1 MSSGKAYLSN
11 DLVKSKDWRYE
22 LVMKLRVP
30 PTRNDLCSGEGA
42 GGRGLSVL
50 LTGPVGLAHH
60 KAKLSHA
67 VLGFPLLD
75 IGPPNLE
82 RMR

>member
-1 MSSGKAYLSN
+1 MSSGNAYLSN
-11 DLVKSKDWRYE
+11 DLIKSKNYE

-30 PTRNDLCSGEGA
+30 SARNDLCGGEGA
-42 GGRGLSVL
+42 GGRRLPVL
-50 LTGPVGLAHH
+50 LTGPVCLSDN
-60 KAKLSHA
+60 KTELSHA